1 MTQHTEQ
8 EREECEG
15 WICPPKR
22 PWVGLTDD
30 ELDNFLK
37 ASWDRGVTP
46 EHFIQAIEAKLKEK
60 NNG

>member
-30 ELDNFLK
+30 EILEAAQIDAPDTWLFET
-37 ASWDRGVTP
+37 AY
-46 EHFIQAIEAKLKEK
+46 AIEAKLKER
-60 NNG
+60 NT